1 MIEKRA
7 FDSLGRFRND
17 WLNARHHFSFG
28 GYHDPDRMG
37 WGALRVWND
46 DEIAAGGGFS
56 PHPHENMEII
66 TYVREGAISHRDS
79 LGNAGRTVAGDV
91 QVMSAGSG
99 IRHSEFNQEGETT
112 TLFQIWILPREA
124 GGEPRW
130 ETASFPTGARTG
142 ELVVL
147 ASGDPETEG
156 GLLIRQDA
164 RVFGATL
171 DTGQTVSHR
180 LKPGHRAYLTLAI
193 GEGAV
198 NGVALAARDA
208 AAVRDEAL
216 ITIKATSALE
226 LVMVEVPE

>member
-7 FDSLGRFRND
+7 FDTLGRFSND
-17 WLNARHHFSFG
+17 WLNARHHFSFA

-46 DEIAAGGGFS
+46 DEIAADGGFS

-66 TYVREGAISHRDS
+66 TYVREGAISHSDS
-79 LGNAGRTVAGDV
+79 LGNAGRTKAGDV

-99 IRHSEFNQEGETT
+99 IRHSEFNREDETT
-112 TLFQIWILPREA
+112 SLFQIWIMPRET

-130 ETASFPTGARTG
+130 DSAAFPAGDRAG
-142 ELVVL
+142 QLVVL
-147 ASGDPETEG
+147 ASGDPETDG

-164 RVFGATL
+164 KVLGATL
-171 DTGQTVSHR
+171 LAGQSVTHALTS
-180 LKPGHRAYLTLAI
+180 GHRAYLVLAI
-193 GEGAV
+193 GRGTV
-198 NGVALAARDA
+198 NGVALDARDGVA
-208 AAVRDEAL
+208 IRDETA
-216 ITIKATSALE
+216 ITIEAATDLE

>member
-7 FDSLGRFRND
+7 FDSLGRFSND

-46 DEIAAGGGFS
+46 DEIAANGGFS
-56 PHPHENMEII
+56 PHPHESMEII

-99 IRHSEFNQEGETT
+99 IRHSEFNQEDETT
-112 TLFQIWILPREA
+112 TLFQIWILPRQS

-130 ETASFPTGARTG
+130 DSAAFPAGERTG
-142 ELVVL
+142 QLVVL
-147 ASGDPETEG
+147 ASGDPETDG

-164 RVFGATL
+164 TVRGATL
-171 DTGQTVSHR
+171 LAGQSVTHA
-180 LKPGHRAYLTLAI
+180 LKPGHRAYLVLAI
-193 GEGAV
+193 GSGSV
-198 NGVALAARDA
+198 NGVELDARDGA
-208 AAVRDEAL
+208 AIRDEAE
-216 ITIKATSALE
+216 ITITASADLE

>member
-28 GYHDPDRMG
+28 GYHEPARMG

-46 DEIAAGGGFS
+46 DEIAADGGFS
-56 PHPHENMEII
+56 PHPHQDMEII

-99 IRHSEFNQEGETT
+99 IRHSEFNQEAETT
-112 TLFQIWILPREA
+112 TLFQIWILPRET

-130 ETASFPTGARTG
+130 DSAAFPTGTRTG
-142 ELVVL
+142 QLVVL
-147 ASGDPETEG
+147 ASGDPETDG
-156 GLLIRQDA
+156 GLMIRQDA
-164 RVFGATL
+164 KVFGATL
-171 DTGQTVSHR
+171 LAGQSVTHAV
-180 LKPGHRAYLTLAI
+180 KPGHRAYLVLAI
-193 GEGAV
+193 GSGAI
-198 NGVALAARDA
+198 NGVELDARDA
-208 AAVRDEAL
+208 AAIRDETE
-216 ITIKATSALE
+216 ITIEATTALE

>member
-7 FDSLGRFRND
+7 FDGLGRFRTD

-46 DEIAAGGGFS
+46 DEISADGGFA

-79 LGNAGRTVAGDV
+79 LGNAGRTMAGDV

-99 IRHSEFNQEGETT
+99 IRHSEFNQEAESTS
-112 TLFQIWILPREA
+112 LFQIWILPREA

-130 ETASFPTGARTG
+130 DSAAFPTGDRTG
-142 ELVVL
+142 QLVVL
-147 ASGDPETEG
+147 ASGDPETDG
-156 GLLIRQDA
+156 GLMIRQDA
-164 RVFGATL
+164 KVLGATL
-171 DTGQTVSHR
+171 LESQSVTHAI
-180 LKPGHRAYLTLAI
+180 KPGHRAYLVLAI
-193 GEGAV
+193 GSGTV
-198 NGVALAARDA
+198 NGVELDARDGA
-208 AAVRDEAL
+208 AIRDEAE
-216 ITIKATSALE
+216 ITISATTALE

>member
-28 GYHDPDRMG
+28 GYHEPARMG

-46 DEIAAGGGFS
+46 DEIAADGGFS
-56 PHPHENMEII
+56 PHPHQDMEII

-99 IRHSEFNQEGETT
+99 IRHSEFNQEAETT
-112 TLFQIWILPREA
+112 TLFQIWILPRET

-130 ETASFPTGARTG
+130 DSAAFPTGTRTG
-142 ELVVL
+142 QLVVL
-147 ASGDPETEG
+147 ASGDPETDG
-156 GLLIRQDA
+156 GLMIRQDA
-164 RVFGATL
+164 KVFGATL
-171 DTGQTVSHR
+171 LAGQSITHA
-180 LKPGHRAYLTLAI
+180 LKPGHRAYLVLAI
-193 GEGAV
+193 GSGTV
-198 NGVALAARDA
+198 NGVALDARDA
-208 AAVRDEAL
+208 AAIRDETE
-216 ITIKATSALE
+216 ITIEATTALE

>member
-7 FDSLGRFRND
+7 FNSLGRFRSD
-17 WLNARHHFSFG
+17 WLNARYHFSFG

-46 DEIAAGGGFS
+46 DEIATGGGFP

-79 LGNAGRTVAGDV
+79 LGNVGRTVAGDV

-99 IRHSEFNQEGETT
+99 IRHSEFNQEGQTT

-147 ASGDPETEG
+147 ASGDPQTQG

-171 DTGQTVSHR
+171 DAGQTVSHR
-180 LKPGHRAYLTLAI
+180 LKPGHRAYLVLAI
-193 GEGAV
+193 GEGDV
-198 NGVALAARDA
+198 NGVALEARDA
-208 AAVRDEAL
+208 AAIRDEPVV
-216 ITIKATSALE
+216 TIKASSALE

>member
-1 MIEKRA
+1 MIEKRT

-17 WLNARHHFSFG
+17 WLNARHHFSFS

-46 DEIAAGGGFS
+46 DEIAADGGFS

-99 IRHSEFNQEGETT
+99 IRHSEFNQEDETT
-112 TLFQIWILPREA
+112 SLFQIWILPRET

-130 ETASFPTGARTG
+130 DSAAFPAGDRTG
-142 ELVVL
+142 QLVVL
-147 ASGDPETEG
+147 ASGDPETDG

-164 RVFGATL
+164 KVFGATL
-171 DTGQTVSHR
+171 LGNQSVTHV
-180 LKPGHRAYLTLAI
+180 LKPGHRAYLVFAAGSGT
-193 GEGAV
+193 V
-198 NGVALAARDA
+198 NGVELD
-208 AAVRDEAL
+208 VRDGAAIRDESE
-216 ITIKATSALE
+216 ITIRAVTDLE

>member
-28 GYHDPDRMG
+28 GYHDPARMG

-46 DEIAAGGGFS
+46 DEIAADGGFS
-56 PHPHENMEII
+56 PHPHQDMEII

-99 IRHSEFNQEGETT
+99 IRHSEFNQEAETT
-112 TLFQIWILPREA
+112 TLFQIWILPRET

-130 ETASFPTGARTG
+130 DSAAFPTGKRTG
-142 ELVVL
+142 QLVVL
-147 ASGDPETEG
+147 ASGDPERDG
-156 GLLIRQDA
+156 GLMIRQDA
-164 RVFGATL
+164 KVLGATL
-171 DTGQTVSHR
+171 LAGQSVTHAV
-180 LKPGHRAYLTLAI
+180 KPGHRAYLVLAI
-193 GEGAV
+193 GSGSV
-198 NGVALAARDA
+198 NGVDLDARDA
-208 AAVRDEAL
+208 AAIRDEAE
-216 ITIKATSALE
+216 ITIEATTALE